1 MWFLLPFE
9 LLPLASA
16 TPSWLLIEE
25 LLLHGV
31 VITGFVSGLFSS
43 LSAGK
48 AQTFFLYVSA
58 DNSIWVLEKCLF
70 CIDLCI

>member
-31 VITGFVSGLFSS
+31 VITGFASGLFS

-48 AQTFFLYVSA
+48 AQTFFLHVSA
-58 DNSIWVLEKCLF
+58 DNSICILEKCLF
-70 CIDLCI
+70 CIDSCI